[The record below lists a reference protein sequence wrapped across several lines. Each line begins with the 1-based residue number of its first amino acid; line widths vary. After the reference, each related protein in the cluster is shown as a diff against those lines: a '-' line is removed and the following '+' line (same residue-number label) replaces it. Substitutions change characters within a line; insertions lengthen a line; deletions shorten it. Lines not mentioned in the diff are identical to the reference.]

1 MKQQVVIFEE
11 KTLSK
16 ILEKPDSCNREP
28 GSWPKTLPLGPLRC
42 ETSIKEDSTSKP
54 KTQNSSP
61 TPNLSRLH
69 HFPVPSSF
77 HIHTDDTPIMAKVQ
91 ALLIEDESPAARRL
105 TRMLAEIDPDIDVI
119 DTLESIKDAVAWL
132 RNRQPDL
139 IFLDIHLAD
148 GLSFSI
154 FERVKVDSPIIFTT
168 AYDQYAVRAFKL
180 NSLDYLLKPVE
191 REELAM
197 ALEKFRKRLL
207 PPPIFDIEAIL
218 AALQPGPSFQQR
230 FMVSS
235 GEKIRSIPVEEV
247 AYFFGQQKFVFL
259 VTNDGRRHLIDH
271 TLGQLEELVDPAR
284 FFRINRQFIVS
295 FQAIR
300 HMFPHSRSRIKIELE
315 PVPDIEAVVSIE
327 KSPKF
332 REWIG
337 Q

>member
-1 MKQQVVIFEE
+1 
-11 KTLSK
+11 
-16 ILEKPDSCNREP
+16 
-28 GSWPKTLPLGPLRC
+28 
-42 ETSIKEDSTSKP
+42 
-54 KTQNSSP
+54 
-61 TPNLSRLH
+61 
-69 HFPVPSSF
+69 
-77 HIHTDDTPIMAKVQ
+77 MAKVQ